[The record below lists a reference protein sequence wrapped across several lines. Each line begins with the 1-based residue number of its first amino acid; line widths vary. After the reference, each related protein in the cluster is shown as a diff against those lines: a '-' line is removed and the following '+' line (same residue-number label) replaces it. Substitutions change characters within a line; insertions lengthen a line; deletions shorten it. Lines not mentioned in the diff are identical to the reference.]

1 MDTKDLKT
9 LSLRYHP
16 SVEIGNTSGAR
27 SRPRGR
33 SIAIYIH
40 IPFCATRC
48 HFCTFAIVT
57 GKQVNDDLMEAYLVA
72 LKQEIAFYAASLKV
86 QGVKIETIQIGGGT
100 PTILS
105 TRQLDQLFEFLFA
118 TLDCSALDEIIVEG
132 FPTTITKDKVDVLA
146 RIDRLK
152 LNIGIQT
159 FNEANLA
166 GVGRRHSLLDAAS
179 TVRLAKDSNIR
190 SVGVDLI
197 FGLPGSTERDVIH
210 DLNTIAE
217 LGADHLALYPLW
229 VYERTPVERNIQR
242 GQLVRTRFVDLQA
255 QLATGQALLREHRFE
270 RYTAFH
276 YAVSDAHKH
285 GYGLWQMAARE
296 WIGFGMA
303 AMSYTNGEVVLN
315 ERNLGRYIAAVR
327 TGNVDTGTGQRFS
340 RDEEMRFALQYGLRL
355 RNYPTAPFLEAF
367 GCEVKDAFGAEL
379 AYLTEHGLI
388 TWDDARIDLTPD
400 GILKLGAIE
409 KYVTRETSAIA
420 AGGDGLTAGRD

>member
-1 MDTKDLKT
+1 MATASDLKS

-16 SVEIGNTSGAR
+16 SVEVGKTSGVR

-33 SIAIYIH
+33 SVAIYIH

-57 GKQVNDDLMEAYLVA
+57 GKLVNHDIMEDYLEA
-72 LKQEIAFYAASLKV
+72 LKKEIAVYAAVLKEERV
-86 QGVKIETIQIGGGT
+86 RIETIQIGGGT

-105 TRQLDQLFEFLFA
+105 TAQLEHLLEFLFA

-132 FPTTITKDKVDVLA
+132 FPTTITKEKVDVLA

-159 FNEANLA
+159 FNETNLA
-166 GVGRRHSLLDAAS
+166 NVGRRHSLLDAAS
-179 TVRLAKDSNIR
+179 TVRLAKESNIK
-190 SVGVDLI
+190 SVGVDII
-197 FGLPGSTERDVIH
+197 FGLPGSTNDDVVN
-210 DLNTIAE
+210 DLNTVAT
-217 LGADHLALYPLW
+217 LGVDHLALYPLW
-229 VYERTPVERNIQR
+229 VYESTPVERKIRR
-242 GQLVRTRFVDLQA
+242 GDLVRTRFGALQD
-255 QLATGQALLREHRFE
+255 QLATGMALLTEHRFE

-276 YAVSDAHKH
+276 YTISEAHKH
-285 GYGLWQMAARE
+285 RYGLWQMAARE

-315 ERNLGRYIAAVR
+315 ERNLGRYIEKVR
-327 TGNVDTGTGQRFS
+327 GGNVDTGSGQRFS

-355 RNYPTAPFLEAF
+355 RHYPTAPFREAF
-367 GCEVKDAFGAEL
+367 GCDVQDAFGKEL
-379 AYLTEHGLI
+379 SYCTELGLI
-388 TWDDARIDLTPD
+388 TWDDTQIDLTSD

-409 KYVTRETSAIA
+409 KYVTRENSAIA
-420 AGGDGLTAGRD
+420 AEI